1 MALHYRSLDPRT
13 REFMS
18 EELKLDVAGN
28 QLHISERLNTEGEQT
43 WPALLGYAITVHDDA
58 WLAKE
63 IKHRGL
69 LKSHE
74 EGRTPTGGTTTAKM
88 PMSAPYTLAEA
99 EFNRFYIR
107 GLCAHA
113 QKDGIAHVEVYRARP
128 SDNPRPESER
138 IIGKRLDPSAL
149 LNDLRAAADV
159 DTALGIP
166 PGPNS
171 GLSVFIP

>member
-1 MALHYRSLDPRT
+1 MALHYRNLDPRT

-28 QLHISERLNTEGEQT
+28 TLYISERLNTEGEKI
-43 WPALLGYAITVHDDA
+43 WSALLSYAITVHDDA
-58 WLAKE
+58 WLARE

-74 EGRTPTGGTTTAKM
+74 ECQTPTGGKTTAKM
-88 PMSAPYTLAEA
+88 PMNAPYTLAEA

-107 GLCAHA
+107 GLCARVK
-113 QKDGIAHVEVYRARP
+113 KDGIAYVEVYRARP
-128 SDNPRPESER
+128 SESPRPESEL

-149 LNDLRAAADV
+149 LNDLRAAVDV

>member
-1 MALHYRSLDPRT
+1 MALHYRNLDPRT

-18 EELKLDVAGN
+18 EELKSDVAGN
-28 QLHISERLNTEGEQT
+28 RLYISERLNTEGEQT

-58 WLAKE
+58 WLARE

-69 LKSHE
+69 LKSQ
-74 EGRTPTGGTTTAKM
+74 PKL
-88 PMSAPYTLAEA
+88 PMNAPYTLAEA

-107 GLCAHA
+107 GLCARA

-128 SDNPRPESER
+128 SDNPRPESEL

-149 LNDLRAAADV
+149 LHDLRAAADV

-166 PGPNS
+166 PGSNS